1 MWRTERRTAPRT
13 GTQALLRLG
22 ALCVLASVPLLW
34 PETPSVGMRPSL
46 EELAL
51 SSVCRAHA
59 ARGADEGA
67 R

>member
-1 MWRTERRTAPRT
+1 MRRTERRAAPRT

-34 PETPSVGMRPSL
+34 PETGVRPSL